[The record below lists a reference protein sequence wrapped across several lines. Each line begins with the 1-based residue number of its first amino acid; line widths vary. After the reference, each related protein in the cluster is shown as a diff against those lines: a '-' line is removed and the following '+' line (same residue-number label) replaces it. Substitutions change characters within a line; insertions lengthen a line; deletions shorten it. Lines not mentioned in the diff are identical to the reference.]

1 MEVQKIKILNYKS
14 IKGPIEIP
22 FSNNGGLVTFI
33 GKNGSGKT
41 NILQA
46 IRKTIARQT
55 GYYRGE
61 KETIIS
67 QYTLKV
73 TKEEKEKYFSSV
85 NVEKCG
91 DEIVVNFTNGE
102 EHVKKVQ
109 APILTVSVGQYKTKL
124 EKLLK
129 RVKKAGKN
137 YVDKLKEIEH
147 SYDSPYYLNLKVIT
161 EKRGDYSFLDSFTI
175 ENIENNVKRQV
186 NDIKRYLEESFE
198 KDYITIGD
206 HWNYNRLS
214 TSWWPIEFYQIASDK
229 EIYISS
235 IIAKSLDLKKEDIEK
250 ANQKLNTEIIK
261 INKQLSKEYNCLTAC
276 LQEFEA
282 IKKELHNIFD
292 EQEDKRYEIQEAID
306 ETHKQFCRLLKD
318 SIYRTGYY
326 IDNEETLLFYNKNDG
341 YHRQE
346 FLGEYLNARN
356 PILEAIHQF
365 LLDHNYYGEEESILE
380 LSKIEESRVNWLE
393 KKINKEFLSNL
404 IADFDRDEILGYRI
418 AINDKNISIFVKE
431 KSGEEIDINATS
443 LGRRWYLT
451 YSFVKRLL
459 KKGDFLFID
468 EPAVFLHP
476 QAQIEFRKDLEQL
489 AKGGVYVFITT
500 HSPYM
505 IPENWANVH
514 NVTMAESGTQIQ
526 SFTDKDELCESI
538 KEELGISRTSDILFN
553 LSKTILLVEGVAD
566 KACIEKFARKLG
578 YDLSNYHILPC
589 NGSSIIGLTYLC
601 IREKIKFK
609 ALLDADNKDKP
620 KEWLN
625 RQFGY
630 KEYLEIIKNNKDCIF
645 TPEDGARKCLEDC
658 FSLQDTSRYFYEK
671 KTLDGSKEKKIDF
684 NKIEDGEVFTDETLK
699 NFEQLF
705 SKLDIPKI
713 DKK

>member
-14 IKGPIEIP
+14 IKEPIEIP
-22 FSNNGGLVTFI
+22 FFNNGGLVTFI

-46 IRKTIARQT
+46 IRKTIVKQT

-61 KETIIS
+61 KEAISS

-85 NVEKCG
+85 SVEKCG
-91 DEIVVNFTNGE
+91 DEIVVSFTNGE

-109 APILTVSVGQYKTKL
+109 APILTVSVGQYKEKL
-124 EKLLK
+124 EKLFNRIK
-129 RVKKAGKN
+129 NAGKN
-137 YVDKLKEIEH
+137 YVDKLKGIEQKFEL
-147 SYDSPYYLNLKVIT
+147 SYYPNMQIVD
-161 EKRGDYSFLDSFTI
+161 EKDRISFLGSYKISYI
-175 ENIENNVKRQV
+175 ENEIKGQIEELRE
-186 NDIKRYLEESFE
+186 YLLSTFE
-198 KDYITIGD
+198 KEYITIGD
-206 HWNYNRLS
+206 HLDYSRRFM
-214 TSWWPIEFYQIASDK
+214 PFREIEFYQIASNK
-229 EIYISS
+229 NIRVSS
-235 IIAKSLDLKKEDIEK
+235 ILAKSLGLNKEDVEK
-250 ANQKLNTEIIK
+250 VNEKLNNEINK
-261 INKQLSKEYNCLTAC
+261 INKQLKTEYAILTDCLKEFNK
-276 LQEFEA
+276 
-282 IKKELHNIFD
+282 IKEEIYDIFY
-292 EQEDKRYEIQEAID
+292 EQEEKSYEIQERID
-306 ETHKQFCRLLKD
+306 DEYKQFCRLLKD

-393 KKINKEFLSNL
+393 KKINNEFLSNL

-431 KSGEEIDINATS
+431 KSGEEIDINSTS
-443 LGRRWYLT
+443 LGRRWFLT

-468 EPAVFLHP
+468 EPAAFLHP

-489 AKGGVYVFITT
+489 ASNGIYVFITT

-505 IPENWANVH
+505 IPNNWANVH
-514 NVTMAESGTQIQ
+514 NVIMTEKGTQVQ
-526 SFTDKDELCESI
+526 SFIDKDELCETI

-609 ALLDADNKDKP
+609 ALLDADNKNKP

-658 FSLQDTSRYFYEK
+658 FSRVDAEKYFYEK
-671 KTLDGSKEKKIDF
+671 KNTDGTSEMKIGARE
-684 NKIEDGEVFTDETLK
+684 IEEGEVFTDETLK

-705 SKLDIPKI
+705 IKLGIPKF

>member
-14 IKGPIEIP
+14 IKELIEIP

-46 IRKTIARQT
+46 IRKTIAKQT

-61 KETIIS
+61 KEAISS

-91 DEIVVNFTNGE
+91 DEIVVDFTNGE

-124 EKLLK
+124 EKLFK
-129 RVKKAGKN
+129 RIKKAGKN
-137 YVDKLKEIEH
+137 YVDKLKGIEQKFEL
-147 SYDSPYYLNLKVIT
+147 SYYPNMQIVD
-161 EKRGDYSFLDSFTI
+161 EKDRISFLDSYKISYI
-175 ENIENNVKRQV
+175 ENEIKRQ
-186 NDIKRYLEESFE
+186 IEEIREYLLSTFE
-198 KDYITIGD
+198 KEYITIGD
-206 HWNYNRLS
+206 HLDYSRRFM
-214 TSWWPIEFYQIASDK
+214 PFREIEFYQIASNK
-229 EIYISS
+229 NIRVSS
-235 IIAKSLDLKKEDIEK
+235 ILAKSLGLNKEDIEK
-250 ANQKLNTEIIK
+250 VNEKLNNEINE
-261 INKQLSKEYNCLTAC
+261 INKQLKTEYAILTDCLKEFNK
-276 LQEFEA
+276 
-282 IKKELHNIFD
+282 IKEEIYDIFD
-292 EQEDKRYEIQEAID
+292 EQEEKSYEIQERID
-306 ETHKQFCRLLKD
+306 NEYKQFCRLLKD
-318 SIYRTGYY
+318 SIYRIGYY
-326 IDNEETLLFYNKNDG
+326 IDNEETLLFFNKNVG
-341 YHRQE
+341 YNRRE
-346 FLGEYLNARN
+346 FLNEYLNAKN
-356 PILEAIHQF
+356 PIWEAIHQF
-365 LLDHNYYGEEESILE
+365 LLEHNYYKEEESILE
-380 LSKIEESRVNWLE
+380 LDKIEESRLKYLE
-393 KKINKEFLSNL
+393 KKINKEFLSSL
-404 IADFDRDEILGYRI
+404 VSGFDKDEILGYRI
-418 AINDKNISIFVKE
+418 AFNNKNVSIFVKE
-431 KSGEEIDINATS
+431 KSGEEIDINSTS
-443 LGRRWYLT
+443 LGRRWFLT

-468 EPAVFLHP
+468 EPAAFLHP

-609 ALLDADNKDKP
+609 ALLDADNKNKP

-671 KTLDGSKEKKIDF
+671 KNLDGSKEMKIDF

-705 SKLDIPKI
+705 IKLGIPKI